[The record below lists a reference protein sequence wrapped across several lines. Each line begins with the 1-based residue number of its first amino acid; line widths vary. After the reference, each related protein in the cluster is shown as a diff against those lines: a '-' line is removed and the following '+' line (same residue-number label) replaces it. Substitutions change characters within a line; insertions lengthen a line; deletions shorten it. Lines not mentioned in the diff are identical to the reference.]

1 MTVQLDTSKSSKDV
15 TFKNSEWG
23 PEANESMIKEIRN
36 FPSNFGG
43 VIGDLIDATPR
54 DRISRVYL
62 EEKMFETWYHGRTVL
77 MGDGRQN
84 IMDAS

>member
-1 MTVQLDTSKSSKDV
+1 MTVQLDSSKTSKDV
-15 TFKNSEWG
+15 TFKNAEWS

-62 EEKMFETWYHGRTVL
+62 EEKMFETWYHGRAVL
-77 MGDGRQN
+77 IGDGRRN
-84 IMDAS
+84 TMEAT